1 MAFFTIHV
9 QSRDNEIY
17 NGQQGGIY
25 VFGDGRGL
33 IENNDIHGNS
43 LAGIQIRSNS
53 NPIVRKNRIHN
64 GLHGGIYIHEGGMG
78 LVEDNEIYANT
89 LAGIWITTG
98 STPMLRHNRIH
109 SGKQVREIISF
120 FFFFK
125 PFRKKTCSRFLI

>member
-1 MAFFTIHV
+1 MPALRF

-33 IENNDIHGNS
+33 IENNDIHGNA

-78 LVEDNEIYANT
+78 LVENNEIYANT

-98 STPMLRHNRIH
+98 STPILRHNRIH
-109 SGKQVREIISF
+109 SGKQVRERILF
-120 FFFFK
+120 FLVPQTFSK
-125 PFRKKTCSRFLI
+125 